1 MLVPVS
7 SSGRQGRPPA
17 VGAGCGQG
25 PSLDSSCSPIQ
36 QVFSECPPPRA
47 GTAVG
52 AGGRFSPHRLNGYMD
67 KQHGIAYFL
76 KNSVVLRYSF
86 VVHSFIRQVFPGT
99 CILGTVNTA
108 QSETDENPP

>member
-1 MLVPVS
+1 
-7 SSGRQGRPPA
+7 
-17 VGAGCGQG
+17 
-25 PSLDSSCSPIQ
+25 
-36 QVFSECPPPRA
+36 
-47 GTAVG
+47 
-52 AGGRFSPHRLNGYMD
+52 MD